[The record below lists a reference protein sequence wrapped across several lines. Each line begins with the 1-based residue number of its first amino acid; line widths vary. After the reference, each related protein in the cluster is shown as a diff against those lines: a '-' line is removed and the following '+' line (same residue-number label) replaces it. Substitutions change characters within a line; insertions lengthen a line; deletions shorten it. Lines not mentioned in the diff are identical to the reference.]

1 MASTTAP
8 QQAAP
13 ASPGPLKRIILI
25 VLIAVIA
32 AAAAGAGVWFFMSK
46 RAPTAASAAA
56 SSAEAAPAA
65 ATVPLFFPLESMTVN
80 LQSDDGQQHFL
91 RIGLTLKLGDA
102 TTQQTLTDHMPEV
115 RSRILLALSNKHP
128 DELAPL
134 EGKRALAEELKTLIA
149 LPPDKGAAPLRVQD
163 VLFTEFVVQ

>member
-1 MASTTAP
+1 MATTTAP

-13 ASPGPLKRIILI
+13 ASPGPMKRIILI
-25 VLIAVIA
+25 VLIAIIA
-32 AAAAGAGVWFFMSK
+32 AGAAGAGVWFFMSK
-46 RAPTAASAAA
+46 RTPTAASA
-56 SSAEAAPAA
+56 EAAPPPPA
-65 ATVPLFFPLESMTVN
+65 PLFFPLESMTVN

-91 RIGLTLKLGDA
+91 RIGLTLKLADA
-102 TTQQTLTDHMPEV
+102 KTQQELTDHMPEV

-134 EGKRALAEELKTLIA
+134 EGKRALATELRTLIEQ
-149 LPPDKGAAPLRVQD
+149 PTDKGAAPIHVQD

>member
-1 MASTTAP
+1 MASTTAN

-25 VLIAVIA
+25 VLIAIIA
-32 AAAAGAGVWFFMSK
+32 AGAAGAGVWFFMSK
-46 RAPTAASAAA
+46 CAPAGNPAQ
-56 SSAEAAPAA
+56 AAPAPA
-65 ATVPLFFPLESMTVN
+65 PAPIFFPLESMTVN

-91 RIGLTLKLGDA
+91 RIGLTLKLTDA
-102 TTQQTLTDHMPEV
+102 KTQQELTEHMPEV
-115 RSRILLALSNKHP
+115 RSRLLLALSNKHP

-134 EGKRALAEELKTLIA
+134 EGKHALAAELKTLVEQ
-149 LPPDKGAAPLRVQD
+149 PTDKGAAPMHVQD